1 MQLLQ
6 VTWWE
11 LIALAGLA
19 QTLLLLVYMLLRSG
33 RIRNVSVAIACFFC
47 LALGFLSDFGARFLG
62 GLEIYSLI
70 QDILWS
76 SVPIFASLLVLQIA
90 QIDGLPETRYW
101 WLLFLIPVMGLM
113 SWVLGSVQEDCDLIS
128 LCQVEHRRQVLQI
141 IGVLAGSAALLSLW
155 MKRSLLDN
163 LLKEKQFKS
172 DRYWLI
178 LALIITNCALIFLTL
193 SRASELLTLTEFL
206 LIRNVLGCCMV
217 YLASTCL
224 FRIYPQVLKVTPKIQ
239 SEFNEEEIIF
249 AKKLEDLIL
258 LQKVYQEPGY
268 SRGDLA
274 RELGVSE
281 AVVTRLVNAHFGK
294 SVPQLLNE
302 KRIGEAKILL
312 MQTAAPVTV
321 ISGQVGFNSV
331 PSFNRVFKEM
341 TGVSPTEY
349 RETSEVFRKTR
360 G

>member
-19 QTLLLLVYMLLRSG
+19 QSLLLLVYMLLRSG

-47 LALGFLSDFGARFLG
+47 LALGFLSDFGSRFLA
-62 GLEIYSLI
+62 GLDIYPLI
-70 QDILWS
+70 QDMLWA
-76 SVPIFASLLVLQIA
+76 SVPIFASLLALQIA
-90 QIDGLPETRYW
+90 QIDGLPSAGYW
-101 WLLFLIPVMGLM
+101 WMTVLIPFTGAVAWG
-113 SWVLGSVQEDCDLIS
+113 LGSFQEDCDLVS
-128 LCQVEHRRQVLQI
+128 LCQVGHRRQVLQI

-155 MKRSLLDN
+155 LKRNLLDE
-163 LLKEKQFKS
+163 LLKEKHFKS

-193 SRASELLTLTEFL
+193 SRASELLRVTEFL

-217 YLASTCL
+217 YLASTSL
-224 FRIYPQVLKVTPKIQ
+224 FRIYPQVLKLAPKIQ
-239 SEFNEEEIIF
+239 SEFNDEEILF
-249 AKKLEDLIL
+249 TKKLEDLIF

-281 AVVTRLVNAHFGK
+281 AIVTRLVNTHFGK

-302 KRIGEAKILL
+302 KRIEDAKLL
-312 MQTAAPVTV
+312 LRQTAAPITV
-321 ISGQVGFNSV
+321 ICCQVGFNSV

-349 RETSEVFRKTR
+349 RETS
-360 G
+360 